1 MKKIKLWPAP
11 HLEVRVCVSDE
22 MEADLREC
30 RESAKRIKNC
40 KDCNQCSWLGVEI
53 ENTCLCEWLAV
64 VEKVLEEKVD
74 EKTD

>member
-30 RESAKRIKNC
+30 RERAEQGGHG
-40 KDCNQCSWLGVEI
+40 KDCDHCSWKDVEI
-53 ENTCLCEWLAV
+53 ENTCLCEWPAV
-64 VEKVLEEKVD
+64 VEMVLKSKE
-74 EKTD
+74 